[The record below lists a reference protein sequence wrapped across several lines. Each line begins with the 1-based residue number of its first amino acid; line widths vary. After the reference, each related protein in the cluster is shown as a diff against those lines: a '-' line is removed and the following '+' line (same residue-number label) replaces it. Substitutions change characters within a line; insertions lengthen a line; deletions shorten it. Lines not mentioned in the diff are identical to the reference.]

1 MTHLN
6 IKDPRA
12 ARLARALATRL
23 GTTITE
29 ATIAALKAELDRQS
43 SDLPLEER
51 IQKIVS
57 DLHAKSPGQVKP
69 TTREETDALWD

>member
-1 MTHLN
+1 MQLN

-12 ARLARALATRL
+12 AKLARALATRL

-29 ATIAALKAELDRQS
+29 ATIAALQAELDRQAPEI
-43 SDLPLEER
+43 PLEER

-57 DLHAKSPGQVKP
+57 DLHAKSPGPVKP
-69 TTREETDALWD
+69 MTREETDALWD